1 MSFVADE
8 VLNAEV
14 LDYIGYST
22 DCDREVKERVD
33 GFIKDAVFR
42 LDEIAGTEVDY
53 DQDRHARTLLKDYCR
68 YLNSHA
74 IELFEENFKTQ
85 LGSLH
90 WNYRVK
96 EFQENAE
103 QN

>member
-8 VLNAEV
+8 VLKDEV

-22 DCDREVKERVD
+22 DCGEEVRNRVD

-42 LDEIAGTEVDY
+42 LDGIAGAEVDY
-53 DQDRHARTLLKDYCR
+53 NTDRDARVLLKDYCR

-96 EFQENAE
+96 EFQGNEGT
-103 QN
+103 